1 MKIEKIL
8 WKSYFMPGHEICQL
22 SQRNSR
28 WKLDGIL
35 LFAHEQQPDRLDYQV
50 VCDSR
55 WQTISAK
62 VQGMLGNMAVDLQ
75 LAVNESRHWSLNQL
89 DCPQV
94 AGCIDLDLN
103 FSPSTNL
110 LPIRRLGLKVGES
123 AQITAAW
130 LRFPAF
136 KLEPLEQ
143 QYTRLAENTYRYESH
158 GGEFVAEL
166 QVTAEGFVTNYPDLW
181 QAEAYCTE

>member
-1 MKIEKIL
+1 MTIERIL
-8 WKSYFMPGHEICQL
+8 WKSFFLPGHEICRL

-28 WKLDGIL
+28 WMLDGTL
-35 LFAHEQQPDRLDYQV
+35 LFAHEQQPGRLDYQV

-62 VQGMLGNMAVDLQ
+62 VLGVLGNTAVDLQ
-75 LAVNESRHWSLNQL
+75 LAVNESQHWSFNQV
-89 DCPQV
+89 DCPEV
-94 AGCIDLDLN
+94 TGCIDLDLN

-123 AQITAAW
+123 ARITAAW
-130 LRFPAF
+130 LRFPDI

-143 QYTRLAENTYRYESH
+143 QYTRLDENSYRYESR
-158 GGEFVAEL
+158 GGEYAADL
-166 QVTAEGFVTNYPDLW
+166 QVNPAGFVTYYPDLW
-181 QAEAYCTE
+181 QAEAYSQ